1 MHQVRPFQW
10 TVRTIY
16 RDGSV
21 PISPGDGYYEAF
33 FDFWNPIYERRRLEL
48 HAPEESSPGVLEPF
62 NRQGFAV
69 LFNPDP
75 GGIFPSG
82 WNVADKCKQSVD
94 NFKSRCLDGEIV
106 INDYYVL
113 HAYGAY
119 SPFIREGQTW
129 WAALEVHVDLG
140 TLNIGADN
148 GVLWIN
154 GTRYH
159 GQITF
164 GYEGVPMEV
173 VKHPMEDGLTGDLI
187 VKTIGG
193 LRPTID
199 PARIQATLDK
209 ANAGTLDLLTSLA
222 ELPETL
228 ISIKDLCASILE
240 MFKAAKKRELSLT
253 KQNEKR
259 KVRHAEKVRS
269 VEQELS
275 AVLEEI
281 RSIRSSRL
289 SKSDRIKLSRLRRK
303 KRNLSRK
310 RNNLYKEFR
319 EFMTEFT
326 SALADIWMNYRY
338 NIKTNQYMI
347 EDIIK
352 TFEDYKQEFVRT
364 RDGYKQELKLPDI
377 GPYAFKGTATCDVRC
392 FIKRSY
398 KFDSL
403 FDNLNTVLRANL
415 AVTAWELV
423 KRSFVID
430 WIFTIGDAISALLYD
445 TRLHLQEGACISYQ
459 IAVTGEYTYD
469 SGGTS
474 VDYRSYE
481 RQKINPA
488 DSIGIYFR
496 PDIDFVRQLDAAS
509 MIWGAFR
516 KKVEASNRGL
526 K

>member
-1 MHQVRPFQW
+1 MHQIQPFQW
-10 TVRTIY
+10 RVRTIY
-16 RDGSV
+16 RDGSI

-33 FDFWNPIYERRRLEL
+33 IDFWKPIYEKRRLEL
-48 HAPEESSPGVLEPF
+48 RAPREQSPGVLEPYS
-62 NRQGFAV
+62 RQAYAL

-75 GGIFPSG
+75 GGPFPSG
-82 WNVADKCKQSVD
+82 WNAAEKQKQSVD
-94 NFKSRCLDGEIV
+94 NFKSRCLAGEIV

-113 HAYGAY
+113 HSYGMY
-119 SPFIREGQTW
+119 KPFIKEGKAS
-129 WAALEVHVDLG
+129 WAFFDVHVDLG
-140 TLNIGADN
+140 ALDIGADN

-159 GQITF
+159 GQITID
-164 GYEGVPMEV
+164 YKRIPMEV
-173 VKHPMEDGLTGDLI
+173 VKHPFEDGLTGDLI
-187 VKTIGG
+187 IKTIKG
-193 LRPTID
+193 LRPEID
-199 PARIQATLDK
+199 PARVQGTLDK
-209 ANAGTLDLLTSLA
+209 ANSGTLDLLTSLA

-259 KVRHAEKVRS
+259 KVRHAEKVS
-269 VEQELS
+269 SIEQELS

-281 RSIRSSRL
+281 RSIRSTRL

-303 KRNLSRK
+303 KRNLMRK
-310 RNNLYKEFR
+310 RNSLYKEFR

-326 SALADIWMNYRY
+326 SALADVWMNYRY
-338 NIKTNQYMI
+338 NISTNQYMI

-364 RDGYKQELKLPDI
+364 RDGYKQELNLPDI
-377 GPYAFKGTATCDVRC
+377 GPYAFKGSATCDVRC

-445 TRLHLQEGACISYQ
+445 ARLHLQEGACISYQ
-459 IAVTGEYTYD
+459 IAVSGDYTYD

-474 VDYRSYE
+474 VDFRSYE

-488 DSIGIYFR
+488 EYIGIYFR
-496 PDIDFVRQLDAAS
+496 PDIDFVRQLDSAS